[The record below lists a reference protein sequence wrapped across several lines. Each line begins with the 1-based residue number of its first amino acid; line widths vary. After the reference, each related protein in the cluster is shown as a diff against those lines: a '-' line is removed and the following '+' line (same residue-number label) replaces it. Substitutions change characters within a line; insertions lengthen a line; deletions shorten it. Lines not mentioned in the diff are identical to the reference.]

1 MDGLVKGGIELDQ
14 AYAYQYCSPTRSSLQ
29 SGRLPTHARLFCVS
43 LSFPARHSF
52 FALSSARAPALSL
65 FSSPRALCC
74 IKTRT
79 AVQYTANNGVHDGA
93 AGALV
98 ETPYPPLQHAALTCL
113 CIAFARLPPSG
124 SLCLSLSRSVCLSLS
139 LALSLSLS
147 RLALSL
153 SMSLSL
159 LSRSATA
166 G

>member
-29 SGRLPTHARLFCVS
+29 SGRLPTHARLFLCVS
-43 LSFPARHSF
+43 LFPRPPLF
-52 FALSSARAPALSL
+52 LCALKRTCARALAFLLSKGPVL
-65 FSSPRALCC
+65 